1 MLQKSVEVGGA
12 HGMYNLGCYY
22 DGGLHGLAQDYDKA
36 VKFWQQAGELGSA
49 DAYYNIGYA
58 FYYGRGVERDEKK
71 ADHYYE
77 LAAMQGNVYARHNLG
92 CSEWNSGNWKR
103 TIKHCMISAGAGYN
117 DSVKNI
123 RQLYLDGN
131 ATKEDYSNALLAYQA
146 YLEDVRSEQRDKA
159 AAYNDT
165 YTYI

>member
-1 MLQKSVEVGGA
+1 
-12 HGMYNLGCYY
+12 
-22 DGGLHGLAQDYDKA
+22 
-36 VKFWQQAGELGSA
+36 
-49 DAYYNIGYA
+49 
-58 FYYGRGVERDEKK
+58 
-71 ADHYYE
+71 
-77 LAAMQGNVYARHNLG
+77 
-92 CSEWNSGNWKR
+92 
-103 TIKHCMISAGAGYN
+103 MISAGAGYN